1 MSKGLYQVTVKPTIT
16 ASLQHTAAFTNKDLL
31 FDWTEFYVP
40 AGVGRLVGIAAFVR
54 GTDGVK
60 QRRDFELYF
69 SKTDDFSL
77 GTINSPV
84 STQPNNDFIGA
95 AYVEKRHYFT
105 VLDTMAVAN
114 AKFSYSG
121 VNLTSIKEPLGA
133 TGVKWDGR
141 YHNYVAGADDGVQTN
156 FDFRSTVSCTG
167 VQAIT
172 QSTLTVGTTSAL
184 INFGPGDVLHDED
197 DRLLGTVKTVNS
209 ATEITM
215 VDNLAN
221 ATVNAKKV
229 YNVNPI
235 VLQFTFG
242 SSANV

>member
-1 MSKGLYQVTVKPTIT
+1 MANSLYTVTVKPTIT
-16 ASLQHTAAFTNKDLL
+16 ASLQNAGAFANKELL

-40 AGVGRLVGIAAFVR
+40 AGIGRIVGIAAFVR

-60 QRRDFELYF
+60 QREAFELYF
-69 SKTDDFSL
+69 SKSDDFSL
-77 GTINSPV
+77 GTINSV
-84 STQPNNDFIGA
+84 VGMQPNNDFIGA
-95 AYVEKRHYFT
+95 ADIEKKHYFT
-105 VLDTMAVAN
+105 ALDTMAIAN

-121 VNLTSIKEPLGA
+121 VNLPSIKEPLGTGIKNTGRHVIYVGGVD
-133 TGVKWDGR
+133 TGVG
-141 YHNYVAGADDGVQTN
+141 TN
-156 FDFRSTVSCTG
+156 FDFSSTVSCTG
-167 VQAIT
+167 IQATT

-209 ATEITM
+209 ATEMTM

-229 YNVNPI
+229 YNLNPI
-235 VLQFTFG
+235 VLQLTFG
-242 SSANV
+242 ATASL